1 MSIHWW
7 IHKMW
12 YMHTHQFCLAV
23 VTRDHKLSRV
33 LQVRS
38 LKYVSRVGSFEG
50 SRGES
55 IFPFPASR
63 GHLYPLAHIP
73 LTSASTVLSLSLWL
87 WPSASFLHEDPC
99 GYTGPTWISHGNL
112 PSQGPQLNHT
122 CQVPFPMWGDI
133 HMAPGMRCRPPWGGY
148 WSASTPIVN

>member
-23 VTRDHKLSRV
+23 VTRDHKLSPAGQKSEIGQQGWF
-33 LQVRS
+33 L
-38 LKYVSRVGSFEG
+38 EG

-73 LTSASTVLSLSLWL
+73 LTSASTVLSLSLTLTFSILLTWGPLWL
-87 WPSASFLHEDPC
+87 HWTHLDK
-99 GYTGPTWISHGNL
+99 